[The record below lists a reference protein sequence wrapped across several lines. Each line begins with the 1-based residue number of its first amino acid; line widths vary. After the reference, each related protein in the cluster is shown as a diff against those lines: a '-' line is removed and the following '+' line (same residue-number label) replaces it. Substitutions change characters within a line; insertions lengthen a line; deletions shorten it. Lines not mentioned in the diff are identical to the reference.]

1 MYGILHALETS
12 TVKSVLSLCTEAAYF
27 SVRIITSSFIK
38 PLTLFFSVMFH

>member
-1 MYGILHALETS
+1 MHDILHTVEKS